1 MKNYIAAGFQNT
13 VDFELIWDTS
23 VLETLITHY
32 KIVSSE
38 IDTEREICSE
48 RDLLIVLLS
57 HMITGSGS
65 ECLASSSRI
74 TRAFASHF
82 RYNITLGGTAIRAAM
97 AVEKIGYRSTVH
109 ACSLNRHFCTLMPK
123 EVDWISSVPDEGDD
137 FHPHIIVQYP
147 SDIRIHAMDLDF
159 KTSRA
164 NRVIF
169 THDPPSM
176 ALKISDTFADR
187 VTQARVF
194 LIASYNI
201 INEEKILRDRL
212 SRTIR
217 IIENLP
223 PNHIVIMED
232 GCFKVPRMRRIV
244 TSVLSPYID
253 IFSTN
258 EDELQDRFG
267 RRIDTSDAAQVAR
280 AVRTVY
286 SQVNVPTLVC
296 HSAHWTLAYGKMTEN
311 ILNALKSGTLM
322 AATRFRMGDSYGRS
336 DYRETE
342 SFPDSIEGAAFSRAA
357 AEEFGTEP
365 FVCLPCKD
373 LSFVKNPTTIGLGDS
388 FVGGM
393 LPALLPPQIER
404 MARFR

>member
-1 MKNYIAAGFQNT
+1 MKKYIAAGFQNT

-23 VLETLITHY
+23 ILESLITHH

-38 IDTEREICSE
+38 ITAGKEIHSE

-57 HMITGSGS
+57 HMIEGSGS

-82 RYNITLGGTAIRAAM
+82 HYNITLGGTAIRAAM
-97 AVEKIGYRSTVH
+97 AIEKIGYRSTVH
-109 ACSLNRHFCTLMPK
+109 ACSLNRHFRALVPE

-137 FHPHIIVQYP
+137 FHPHVIVQYP
-147 SDIRIHAMDLDF
+147 SGAHIHAMDLDF

-176 ALKISDTFADR
+176 ELNIADSFADR
-187 VTQARVF
+187 VSQARVL

-201 INEEKILRDRL
+201 IREEKILRDRL
-212 SRTIR
+212 NRTVR

-223 PNHIVIMED
+223 PDHLVVMED
-232 GCFKVPRMRRIV
+232 GCFKDPHMRRIV
-244 TSVLSPYID
+244 TGVLSRYID

-267 RRIDTSDAAQVAR
+267 SRIDISDAAQVAK

-286 SQVNVPTLVC
+286 SQVNVPTLIC
-296 HSAHWTLAYGKMTEN
+296 HSAHWTLAYGKITEN
-311 ILNALKSGTLM
+311 ILNALKSGMHM
-322 AATRFRMGDSYGRS
+322 AATRFRLGDEYGRP
-336 DYRETE
+336 DYSETQAL
-342 SFPDSIEGAAFSRAA
+342 PDSTEGAAFSRAA
-357 AEEFGTEP
+357 AEEFGAEP

-373 LSFVKNPTTIGLGDS
+373 LSFVKKPTTIGLGDA

-393 LPALLPPQIER
+393 LPALLPPQIEKL
-404 MARFR
+404 ARFR

>member
-13 VDFELIWDTS
+13 VDFELIWDTT
-23 VLETLITHY
+23 VLESLITHH

-38 IDTEREICSE
+38 INAEREIHSE

-57 HMITGSGS
+57 HMAAGSGS

-82 RYNITLGGTAIRAAM
+82 HYNITLGGTAIRAAM
-97 AVEKIGYRSTVH
+97 AMEKIGYRSTVH
-109 ACSLNRHFCTLMPK
+109 ACSLNRHFRALVPE

-137 FHPHIIVQYP
+137 FHPHVIVQYP
-147 SDIRIHAMDLDF
+147 SDIHIHAMDLDF

-176 ALKISDTFADR
+176 ALKISDSFADR
-187 VTQARVF
+187 VSQARVL

-201 INEEKILRDRL
+201 INEEKLLKDRL
-212 SRTIR
+212 SRTVR

-223 PNHIVIMED
+223 PDHIVVMED
-232 GCFKVPRMRRIV
+232 GCFKDPHMRRIV
-244 TSVLSPYID
+244 TGTLSGHID

-267 RRIDTSDAAQVAR
+267 SRIDISDAAQVAR

-296 HSAHWTLAYGKMTEN
+296 HSAHWTLAYGKITEN
-311 ILNALKSGTLM
+311 ILSALRTGMLM
-322 AATRFRMGDSYGRS
+322 AATRFRMGDMYSRS
-336 DYRETE
+336 DYHETADL
-342 SFPDSIEGAAFSRAA
+342 PDSMEGTAFSQAA
-357 AEEFGTEP
+357 AEEFGPEP

-388 FVGGM
+388 FIGGM
-393 LPALLPPQIER
+393 LPSLLPPQIEKL
-404 MARFR
+404 ARFR